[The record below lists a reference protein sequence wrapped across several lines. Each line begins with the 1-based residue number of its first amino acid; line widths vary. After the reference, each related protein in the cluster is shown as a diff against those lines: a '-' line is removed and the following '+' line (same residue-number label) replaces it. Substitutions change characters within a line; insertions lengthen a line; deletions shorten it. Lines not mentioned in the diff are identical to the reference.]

1 MLKEEL
7 KESLHKNKNLS
18 QLDRDIIPRIISD
31 YSTFFKMYG
40 IEFDSIN
47 TRKLLETLNFRIKQ
61 IEDEKVSYDSSTNT
75 IVLPNNINISE
86 EELSEIYEK
95 SILSLMTTTYNLNS
109 ESYNEGLNFSVENK
123 KYAGIINE
131 KVTDRI
137 HELVY
142 GNIDDKIVTV
152 PTVLDSLSSDIEGLI
167 GSENLLTY
175 FINGRGDL
183 FYNKMSEVIGSEKET
198 IDFFETLKEYESV
211 DKNNMREI
219 NKIDM
224 KYEKQFERILENKK
238 VETLTM

>member
-7 KESLHKNKNLS
+7 KEALHKNENLS
-18 QLDRDIIPRIISD
+18 QLHRDIIPRIISD
-31 YSTFFKMYG
+31 YSMFFKMYG
-40 IEFDSIN
+40 IEFDSVN
-47 TRKLLETLNFRIKQ
+47 TEKLLETLNFRIKQ
-61 IEDEKVSYDSSTNT
+61 NENEKISYDSSINT
-75 IVLPNNINISE
+75 IILPNNIDTSE

-95 SILSLMTTTYNLNS
+95 SILSLMTTTYDLDRK
-109 ESYNEGLNFSVENK
+109 SYSEGLNFSIQNK

-131 KVTDRI
+131 KVRDRI

-142 GNIDDKIVTV
+142 GNIDNKIVTV
-152 PTVLDSLSSDIEGLI
+152 PTVLDGLSSDIAGLI
-167 GSENLLTY
+167 GVENLLTY

-183 FYNKMSEVIGSEKET
+183 FYNKMSEVIGSEKDT

-219 NKIDM
+219 NRIDM

-238 VETLTM
+238 VETLAM

>member
-1 MLKEEL
+1 MTMLKEEL

-75 IVLPNNINISE
+75 MVLPNNINISE

-152 PTVLDSLSSDIEGLI
+152 PTVLDSLLSDI
-167 GSENLLTY
+167 
-175 FINGRGDL
+175 
-183 FYNKMSEVIGSEKET
+183 
-198 IDFFETLKEYESV
+198 
-211 DKNNMREI
+211 
-219 NKIDM
+219 
-224 KYEKQFERILENKK
+224 
-238 VETLTM
+238 

>member
-7 KESLHKNKNLS
+7 KEALQKNGNLS

-31 YSTFFKMYG
+31 YSMFFKMYG
-40 IEFDSIN
+40 IEFDSVN
-47 TRKLLETLNFRIKQ
+47 TIKLLETLNFRAKQ
-61 IEDEKVSYDSSTNT
+61 SEDEKNSYDSSINT
-75 IVLPNNINISE
+75 IILPNNIDISE

-95 SILSLMTTTYNLNS
+95 SILSLMATTYDLDS
-109 ESYNEGLNFSVENK
+109 GSYSEGLNFSIENK

-131 KVTDRI
+131 KLKDRI

-142 GNIDDKIVTV
+142 GNIDNKMVTV
-152 PTVLDSLSSDIEGLI
+152 PTVLDCLSSDIESLI

-183 FYNKMSEVIGSEKET
+183 FYNKMSEIIGSEKDT
-198 IDFFETLKEYESV
+198 IDFFETLKEYETV

-219 NKIDM
+219 NKIDI

-238 VETLTM
+238 IETLAM

>member
-7 KESLHKNKNLS
+7 KEALQKNGNLS

-31 YSTFFKMYG
+31 YSMFFKMYG
-40 IEFDSIN
+40 IEFDSVN
-47 TRKLLETLNFRIKQ
+47 TIKLLETLNFRAKQ
-61 IEDEKVSYDSSTNT
+61 SEDEKNSYDSSINT
-75 IVLPNNINISE
+75 IILPNNTDISE

-95 SILSLMTTTYNLNS
+95 SILSLMATTYDLDS
-109 ESYNEGLNFSVENK
+109 GSYSEGLNFSIENK

-131 KVTDRI
+131 KLKDRI

-142 GNIDDKIVTV
+142 GNIDNKMVTV
-152 PTVLDSLSSDIEGLI
+152 PTVLDGLASDIESLI

-183 FYNKMSEVIGSEKET
+183 FYNKMSEIIGSEKDT
-198 IDFFETLKEYESV
+198 IDFFETLKEYETV

-219 NKIDM
+219 NKIDI

-238 VETLTM
+238 IETLAM

>member
-7 KESLHKNKNLS
+7 KEALQKNGNLS

-31 YSTFFKMYG
+31 YSMFFKMYG
-40 IEFDSIN
+40 IEFDSVN
-47 TRKLLETLNFRIKQ
+47 TIKLLETLNFRAKQ
-61 IEDEKVSYDSSTNT
+61 SEDEKNSYDSSINT
-75 IVLPNNINISE
+75 IILPNNIDISE

-95 SILSLMTTTYNLNS
+95 SILSLMATTYDLDS
-109 ESYNEGLNFSVENK
+109 GSYSEGLNFSIENK

-131 KVTDRI
+131 KLKDRI

-142 GNIDDKIVTV
+142 GNIDNKMVTV
-152 PTVLDSLSSDIEGLI
+152 PTVLDCLSSDIESLI

-183 FYNKMSEVIGSEKET
+183 FYNKMSEIIGSEKDT
-198 IDFFETLKEYESV
+198 IDFFETLKEYETV

-219 NKIDM
+219 NKIDI

-238 VETLTM
+238 VETLAM